1 MMPGNRR
8 QNRKHSGLNTM
19 SWKDLYKSIVFAA
32 LFVCLT
38 FGAAQAERIREHVT
52 IQIVPCCDVITTF
65 KKFNPLLTYL
75 KNVTGF
81 DMEIVTPKDYSEF
94 EWAVKNNDIDFVFQ
108 DPHTYVMLSKFL
120 DKTSL
125 LTALSWDGKQTQSGL
140 IVARKDSRIRKISD
154 LAGKSVM
161 FGPKLSIAKW
171 VAAKELLSEN
181 GIVIDKDLKS
191 YRNGGCCEDIA
202 FNVYLKVV
210 DAGVVCDHFIEQHP
224 EKQNE
229 LGIDVKQMFVIG
241 KTKPVPTRVFAA
253 RKQLDKKIVTA
264 INQALLSLD
273 TKNPAHAKILS
284 SAELGGFR
292 KAKDT
297 DYDAVRRRQA
307 TQP

>member
-1 MMPGNRR
+1 MRKS
-8 QNRKHSGLNTM
+8 QNK
-19 SWKDLYKSIVFAA
+19 
-32 LFVCLT
+32 
-38 FGAAQAERIREHVT
+38 
-52 IQIVPCCDVITTF
+52 
-65 KKFNPLLTYL
+65 
-75 KNVTGF
+75 
-81 DMEIVTPKDYSEF
+81 
-94 EWAVKNNDIDFVFQ
+94 DIDFVFQ

-191 YRNGGCCEDIA
+191 YHNGGCCEDIA